1 MTFDELKQNIQRIK
15 EIVREMYIFTN
26 QLEIIEK
33 LERNKTILINFQEKN
48 LLSTTVVSLGVQL
61 NILNNSIPALVEGI
75 GFFQKLLTE
84 NKEIISA
91 KIPAKLPEN
100 NLVKVKYKA
109 EETKP
114 PVSLTIGE
122 KDRQL
127 FLENLS
133 ASNLSINQLKKKYG
147 IERPISGFGKPSF
160 YATLSNSYFRKISS
174 RLLLSGRLE
183 KLNADLRKMNSPF
196 VVGTYVSM
204 ILFTMSIMAVLSF
217 LLFIFLLFFN
227 IGLTFPFFS
236 ITEESILFRA
246 LKFFWIIF
254 AIPIFTGI
262 LMYFYPQTEGKNIG
276 AKIDQELPFIA
287 IHMSAIA
294 SSGVEPVS
302 IFRVIIKNE
311 EYKYSRL
318 EFRKLLNL
326 INFHG
331 FDLVSALKKV
341 SNSSPSAKLRE
352 LLDGL
357 ATTITSGGDLHE
369 FLEKHADTLLFDY
382 RIEREKYTKT
392 AETFMDIYISIVIA
406 APMILLMLFVIM
418 GSTGMYFMGL
428 TPSIMSILIILVIIV
443 LNMGFLFFLRLKQPS
458 F

>member
-1 MTFDELKQNIQRIK
+1 MTFDALKQNIQRIK
-15 EIVREMYIFTN
+15 EILREMYIFTN
-26 QLEIIEK
+26 QLETIK
-33 LERNKTILINFQEKN
+33 HLERDKKILINFQEKK
-48 LLSTTVVSLGVQL
+48 LLINTIVALGVQL
-61 NILNNSIPALVEGI
+61 NILNNSIPDLIEGI
-75 GFFQKLLTE
+75 GFFQRLSTD
-84 NKEIISA
+84 NKKTISA
-91 KIPAKLPEN
+91 KIPEN
-100 NLVKVKYKA
+100 NLVKVEYKT
-109 EETKP
+109 EKTTP

-147 IERPISGFGKPSF
+147 IERPISGFGKPNF
-160 YATLSNSYFRKISS
+160 YATLSNRYFRKTSTKLVSS
-174 RLLLSGRLE
+174 GKLE

-204 ILFTMSIMAVLSF
+204 ILFTMSVAVIFSI
-217 LLFIFLLFFN
+217 LLFIILLFFN
-227 IGLTFPFFS
+227 IGFTFPFFS
-236 ITEESILFRA
+236 LVNESTLLRA
-246 LKFFWIIF
+246 LKVFWVIF

-262 LMYFYPQTEGKNIG
+262 LMYFYPQSESKNIG
-276 AKIDQELPFIA
+276 AKIDQELPFVA

-294 SSGVEPVS
+294 ASGVEPVS
-302 IFRVIIKNE
+302 IFKVIIKNE
-311 EYKYSRL
+311 EYRYSRL

-326 INFHG
+326 INFQG
-331 FDLVSALKKV
+331 ADLVNALKRV
-341 SNSSPSAKLRE
+341 SNSSPSTKLRE

-357 ATTITSGGDLHE
+357 ATTINSGGELHG

-382 RIEREKYTKT
+382 KIEREKYTKT

-428 TPSIMSILIILVIIV
+428 TTNLMSVLIIFIIIV
-443 LNMGFLFFLRLKQPS
+443 LNIGFLVFLRLKQPS

>member
-26 QLEIIEK
+26 QLEIIER
-33 LERNKTILINFQEKN
+33 LERDKDILINFQEKN
-48 LLSTTVVSLGVQL
+48 LLSITIVSLGVQL
-61 NILNNSIPALVEGI
+61 NILNNSIPDLVEGI
-75 GFFQKLLTE
+75 GFFQKLSTD
-84 NKEIISA
+84 NKKILPA
-91 KIPAKLPEN
+91 KIPEK

-109 EETKP
+109 EETEP
-114 PVSLTIGE
+114 LVSLTIGE

-133 ASNLSINQLKKKYG
+133 ASNLSINRLKKKYG

-160 YATLSNSYFRKISS
+160 YATLSNRYFRKISS
-174 RLLLSGRLE
+174 NLVLSGKLE
-183 KLNADLRKMNSPF
+183 KLNADLRKMNSPY
-196 VVGTYVSM
+196 VVGTYASM
-204 ILFTMSIMAVLSF
+204 ILFTMSIVAVLSI
-217 LLFIFLLFFN
+217 LLFIVLLFFN
-227 IGLTFPFFS
+227 IEFTFPFFS
-236 ITEESILFRA
+236 IVKESILFRA
-246 LKFFWIIF
+246 VKVFWIIF

-262 LMYFYPQTEGKNIG
+262 LMYFYPQSESKNIG
-276 AKIDQELPFIA
+276 AKIDQELPFVS

-294 SSGVEPVS
+294 TSGVEPVS
-302 IFRVIIKNE
+302 IFKVIIKNE

-428 TPSIMSILIILVIIV
+428 TTNIMSILIILIITA
-443 LNMGFLFFLRLKQPS
+443 LNIGFLVFLRLKQPL